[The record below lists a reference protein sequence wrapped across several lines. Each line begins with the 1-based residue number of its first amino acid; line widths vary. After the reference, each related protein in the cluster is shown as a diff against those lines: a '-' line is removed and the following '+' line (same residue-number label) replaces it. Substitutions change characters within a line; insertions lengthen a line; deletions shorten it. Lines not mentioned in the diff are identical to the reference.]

1 MKITKE
7 NREGNVAVIKVDVNE
22 ADYTEAVEKK
32 LREYRRKANIP
43 GFRPGMVPMGIIN
56 KTYRKGTIAEE
67 AYKIAS
73 NAVFEYLE
81 KEKIDFVGDVI
92 PSDEQGDF
100 DFDNNTEHQFI
111 FEAGIAPKIDIELS
125 AEKDKLTNYKIKV
138 SDEMREGYRKNFLNR
153 YGRLVDVDAVK
164 SDEAI
169 TGVLDNGE
177 IRVAEGYVGL
187 VSMTEEQRKPFIG
200 KKVGDEMMVNVNELY
215 PTASQRASVLGVKDN
230 ELDGIKPEFKLTI
243 DKIRQFAEPELNE
256 EFFKTAFADGTVTD
270 EKGLAK
276 YIDQRIEAD
285 LERESE
291 YVFSAEVRNYL
302 VEKANPQLPEE
313 FLKKWLF
320 TINEGKF
327 TMEDIEKEF
336 PAFLKMMKWN
346 MVQKNLAEK
355 LGVKVEQEDMINEAK
370 AYASAQ
376 FAQYGMSGVD
386 DETLTKYAHSILGNK
401 EEANRILDRL
411 FEKKIVAA
419 VAPLVKVTNK
429 TVTPEELGKI
439 FEGLTK

>member
-22 ADYTEAVEKK
+22 ADYNESVDKK

-43 GFRPGMVPMGIIN
+43 GFRPGMVPMGLIN
-56 KTYRKGTIAEE
+56 KTYRKGTIAEV
-67 AYKIAS
+67 AYKMAS
-73 NAVFEYLE
+73 DAVFEYLE

-92 PSDEQGDF
+92 PSEEQGTF
-100 DFDNNTEHQFI
+100 DFDNNTEHQFV

-125 AEKDKLTNYKIKV
+125 EKDKLTNYKIKV
-138 SDEMREGYRKNFLNR
+138 TDEMKEGYRKNFLNR
-153 YGRLVDVDAVK
+153 YGKLVDVDVVTK
-164 SDEAI
+164 DEAI

-187 VSMTEEQRKPFIG
+187 ISMSDEQRKPFIG
-200 KKVGDEMMVNVNELY
+200 KKVGDEMTVNVNEIY
-215 PTASQRASVLGVKDN
+215 PSASQRTAVLGIN
-230 ELDGIKPEFKLTI
+230 EDKLDDINPEFKLTI
-243 DKIRQFAEPELNE
+243 DKIRQFAEPELNA
-256 EFFKTAFADGTVTD
+256 EFFTMAFPDGKIAD
-270 EKGLAK
+270 EKGLDK
-276 YIDQRIEAD
+276 FIEEQIEND
-285 LERESE
+285 LARESE
-291 YVFSAEVRNYL
+291 YVFTAEVRNYL
-302 VEKANPQLPEE
+302 IEKANPQLPEK
-313 FLKKWLF
+313 FLKRWLF

-355 LGVKVEQEDMINEAK
+355 LSVKMEQDDMINEAK
-370 AYASAQ
+370 AYAAAQ
-376 FAQYGMSGVD
+376 FAQYGMANID

-401 EEANRILDRL
+401 EEANRILDKL

-419 VAPLVKVTNK
+419 VTPLVKVTNK
-429 TVTPEELGKI
+429 TVAADELGKI
-439 FEGLTK
+439 FEELMK